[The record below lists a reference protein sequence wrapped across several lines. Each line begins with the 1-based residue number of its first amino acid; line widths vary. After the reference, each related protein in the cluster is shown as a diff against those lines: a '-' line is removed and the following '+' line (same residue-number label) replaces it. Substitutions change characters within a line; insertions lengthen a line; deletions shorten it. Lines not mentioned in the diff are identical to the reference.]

1 MSTLQSW
8 VNGDSQRCKIES
20 ADKAGFR
27 YSRQIPSI
35 SLDNPLISALA
46 ERWRT
51 ETNTFHLMVGEM
63 TITLKDVALLL
74 GLLVEGEP
82 VLGVTYTS
90 CSKVCERFLG
100 KVSESG
106 YMSGGM
112 VKLSWLKEFFC
123 VCPEDASTGDVECH
137 TRAHLLYL
145 MGSTIFSTT
154 TENNVGRF

>member
-1 MSTLQSW
+1 
-8 VNGDSQRCKIES
+8 
-20 ADKAGFR
+20 
-27 YSRQIPSI
+27 
-35 SLDNPLISALA
+35 
-46 ERWRT
+46 
-51 ETNTFHLMVGEM
+51 MVGEM

-90 CSKVCERFLG
+90 CSKVCERFLS

-154 TENNVGRF
+154 GNNVGRFLKGWEVLLGHACICTEHLGGPLLNLKIP